1 MHRNPGIWAQ
11 PLHTVAAVHP
21 PPASG
26 SMGSQCRHDG
36 VTQNKILWRLYL
48 SSCPSLTGVNSGHSR
63 DRTIA
68 VRNVI
73 DSGHF
78 DGLSNKCSN
87 KKSSIRKALLISIL
101 QIHTIALLRRWLRVQ
116 VLVNPVSLFQLV
128 FPWPR
133 PLRGQL

>member
-1 MHRNPGIWAQ
+1 
-11 PLHTVAAVHP
+11 
-21 PPASG
+21 
-26 SMGSQCRHDG
+26 MGSQCRHDG

-101 QIHTIALLRRWLRVQ
+101 QIHTIALLRRWLWVRAPP
-116 VLVNPVSLFQLV
+116 NPLNVKHLLLFP
-128 FPWPR
+128 FS
-133 PLRGQL
+133 G